1 MALKMDAC
9 GAGGGLGSRRSA
21 TGSSSPLL
29 LCVVRG
35 AGGGAGPD
43 GGHDEELT
51 VVRGG
56 EGWLLEL
63 ARSERD
69 DGAVCRERRMTM
81 LLKVLEREN

>member
-1 MALKMDAC
+1 M
-9 GAGGGLGSRRSA
+9 
-21 TGSSSPLL
+21 L
-29 LCVVRG
+29 LCVIPS

-69 DGAVCRERRMTM
+69 DGAACRERGTTV
-81 LLKVLEREN
+81 LLKLAERDDWRGR